1 MRVALDFQH
10 LPLSRVCN
18 VTKRRGEL
26 VDMGAEV
33 PQKDDVDDR
42 VGVTSEGRRKLRQHL
57 LFAFP
62 RRKMGPVLVVL
73 VLMLGAAEV
82 VTPCMPGGLCPVPTD
97 DPGVVNAIRVA
108 EEDFNSRS
116 SDLFHTAVSKVISA
130 QTQVVWVFTYHLTLE
145 LRTTICKK
153 SSVSRNCPF
162 HEDPLYAKTM
172 TCRFQVWDHTALA
185 PMHVTESSCSRTA
198 K

>member
-1 MRVALDFQH
+1 
-10 LPLSRVCN
+10 
-18 VTKRRGEL
+18 
-26 VDMGAEV
+26 
-33 PQKDDVDDR
+33 
-42 VGVTSEGRRKLRQHL
+42 
-57 LFAFP
+57 
-62 RRKMGPVLVVL
+62 MGPVLVVL

-82 VTPCMPGGLCPVPTD
+82 VTPCMPGDLCPVPKD

-108 EEDFNSRS
+108 EDDFNSRS

-145 LRTTICKK
+145 LRTTVCKK

-172 TCRFQVWDHTALA
+172 NCRFMVWDHTALA
-185 PMHVTESSCSRTA
+185 PMHVTESSCTRTA